1 MATATNGASAPAA
14 PAKPESAPAAPAAP
28 ESASA
33 PAAPAIDIAELIAAP
48 EKREPAFRIPAGAP
62 SVPFGDFT
70 LSVGVS
76 TRGASKG
83 TPHLVLSLGAQQQGF
98 SKSAIAVALLN
109 DLIPRAEVLALWAA
123 ADAAR
128 AK

>member
-14 PAKPESAPAAPAAP
+14 PAEKSAPAAPAAP
-28 ESASA
+28 ESA

-48 EKREPAFRIPAGAP
+48 ERREPAFRIPSGAP

-83 TPHLVLSLGAQQQGF
+83 TPHMVLSLGAQQQGF
-98 SKSAIAVALLN
+98 SKSAIAVAILN
-109 DLIPRAEVLALWAA
+109 DLIPREEIRALWAA